1 MSKDL
6 EVIKELEKKLRKKLI
21 QLDIKKLY
29 GGLNGFV
36 ADRKE
41 RVIGL
46 NLYYLE
52 LSDIS
57 GIKELKNL
65 THLNLQNNQLSDIS
79 GIQELKN
86 LTHLNLRNN
95 QLTNISGI
103 TELKDLTHL
112 NLRNNQLT
120 DIPGIQELKNLTYL
134 NLRDNRLT
142 NISVIKELK
151 KLTHLNVRNNQLT
164 DISVIKKLK
173 NLTKLNLMD
182 NQISHLPIEVAQLGM
197 EIKWSLTFFY
207 SNGIFL
213 EGNPME
219 SPPVEIVKQGT
230 EAVLNYFKEIESESV
245 QLLESKILIV
255 GNGEVGKTTLIRKLE
270 DNDFLV
276 EIGKE
281 PFTYGIKIKPWE
293 LLICLD
299 TENKLNFEQVKLQL
313 WDFGGHSIYHTI
325 HQFFFTKRSL
335 YLFVWEARKDEEA
348 RSFDDWF
355 NTIKLLSDNSPV
367 IVVMNKS
374 DIHQEHMDE
383 HGLKEILK
391 NIVDF
396 FQVSCVT
403 GEGITELTEQIQLTL
418 SRMSHLRDKV
428 PKVWKQ
434 TREHLSEI
442 KEKKDYISLKE
453 YFKICKTFGLNEER
467 AEFLSGYLHD
477 LGVILHFRQ
486 DKPLEN
492 TVILN
497 PEWAAEAIYTLIDT
511 REIQENKGW
520 FAFEDLKKYWD
531 LTKFPQSIHAELIR
545 LMEKFEI
552 CFNFL
557 ESNVYIIPEL
567 LRAERPPINFVYYK
581 KADNLHFEYH
591 YDFMPAGIIS
601 RFISRIY
608 YLIEDDH
615 FWKNGVELKFEDS
628 RALEISKSLKR
639 KIKISISGSH
649 INELLAIIRNEFE
662 HIHQTLNLRKDK
674 NYYEMIPCNCGTCR
688 IVEETHPYKLELLKK
703 LSAKGVPFTLCPVSV
718 EEVPIDALLKGIE
731 REKPREDLLNALL
744 NAGSLL
750 RGIAKTIKSDEESRN
765 GFIAL
770 LLSVYGF
777 IIKEQPRWGYS
788 AAGKSMGRPDIKIE
802 RPNGEPEA
810 VVEAIDLKDFDRLKI
825 ELHLQKL
832 FGYDLGGLERN
843 FFIVYSEAN
852 DFPGLWKKYLDFIPG
867 IKFEY
872 PMSGSIEEEKMEFKG
887 IKSARTRHKREE
899 KITEVYHLFI
909 NMKH

>member
-6 EVIKELEKKLRKKLI
+6 EIIKELEKKLRKKLV
-21 QLDIKKLY
+21 QLNTKELY
-29 GGLNGFV
+29 GGLNGFLT
-36 ADRKE
+36 DRKE

-52 LSDIS
+52 
-57 GIKELKNL
+57 
-65 THLNLQNNQLSDIS
+65 LSDIS

-95 QLTNISGI
+95 QLTTISGIQELKNLTHLNLRNNQLTTISGI
-103 TELKDLTHL
+103 TELKNLTHL

-120 DIPGIQELKNLTYL
+120 DIPGIQELKHLTYL
-134 NLRDNRLT
+134 NLRDNQLT
-142 NISVIKELK
+142 DISTITELK
-151 KLTHLNVRNNQLT
+151 KLTHLNLRNNQLT
-164 DISVIKKLK
+164 DISRIKELK
-173 NLTKLNLMD
+173 NLTKLNLME

-197 EIKWSLTFFY
+197 EVKWSLSFFY

-230 EAVLNYFKEIESESV
+230 KAVLNYFKEIESESV

-255 GNGEVGKTTLIRKLE
+255 GDDGVGKTTLMRKLE
-270 DNDFLV
+270 DNDFQV

-281 PFTYGIKIKPWE
+281 PSTRGIKIKPWE
-293 LLICLD
+293 LLTCYD

-313 WDFGGHSIYHTI
+313 WDFGGHPIYHTT
-325 HQFFFTKRSL
+325 HQFFFTKGSL
-335 YLFVWEARKDEEA
+335 YLFVWEARKEKT

-367 IVVMNKS
+367 IVVMNIA
-374 DIHQEHMDE
+374 DIYQEHMDE
-383 HGLKEILK
+383 PGLKELFK
-391 NIVDF
+391 NIVGF
-396 FQVSCVT
+396 FKVSCVT
-403 GEGITELTEQIQLTL
+403 GEGIAELTEQIQLTL

-442 KEKKDYISLKE
+442 KEKKDYINLKE
-453 YFKICKTFGLNEER
+453 YFKICKIFGLNEER
-467 AEFLSGYLHD
+467 AQFLSGYLHD
-477 LGVILHFRQ
+477 LGVILHFQQ
-486 DKPLEN
+486 DKRLEN

-531 LTKFPQSIHAELIR
+531 LAKFPQSIHAELIR

-567 LRAERPPINFVYYK
+567 LKAKIPPIYFEYYK
-581 KADNLHFEYH
+581 KADNFHFEYH

-601 RFISRIY
+601 RFITRIY
-608 YLIEDDH
+608 YLIEDDR

-628 RALEISKSLKR
+628 NALVVSKSLKR
-639 KIKISISGSH
+639 KVKISISGSH
-649 INELLAIIRNEFE
+649 ISELLAIIRNEFE

-688 IVEETHPYKLELLKK
+688 VVEETHPYKLELLKK
-703 LSAKGVPFTLCPVSV
+703 LSAKGIPITLCPVSM

-750 RGIAKTIKSDEESRN
+750 QGIARTIKSDEDSRN

-770 LLSVYGF
+770 LLSVHGF
-777 IIKEQPRWGYS
+777 IIKEQSRWGYS
-788 AAGKSMGRPDIKIE
+788 TAGRSMGRPDIKIE
-802 RPNGEPEA
+802 RKNGETEA
-810 VVEAIDLKDFDRLKI
+810 VVEAINLKDFDRLKI

-832 FGYDLGGLERN
+832 FGYDPGGLERN

-867 IKFEY
+867 ITFEY
-872 PMSGSIEEEKMEFKG
+872 PMVGSIQEEKLEFKG
-887 IKSARTRHKREE
+887 IKSARTRHNREE
-899 KITEVYHLFI
+899 KITEFYHLFI

>member
-6 EVIKELEKKLRKKLI
+6 EIIKELEKKLGKKLI
-21 QLDIKKLY
+21 KLDIKKFY

-36 ADRKE
+36 KDKKE
-41 RVIGL
+41 RVVGL

-52 LSDIS
+52 ISDIS

-65 THLNLQNNQLSDIS
+65 THLNLRNNQLTDIS
-79 GIQELKN
+79 GIKELKN

-95 QLTNISGI
+95 QLTNISLI
-103 TELKDLTHL
+103 TELKNLTHL

-120 DIPGIQELKNLTYL
+120 DIPGIKELKKLTYL

-142 NISVIKELK
+142 DIPGIKELK
-151 KLTHLNVRNNQLT
+151 KLTHLNLRNNQLT
-164 DISVIKKLK
+164 DIPGIKELK
-173 NLTKLNLMD
+173 NLTKLNVSD

-197 EIKWSLTFFY
+197 EIKWSLSFFY

-219 SPPVEIVKQGT
+219 TPPVEIVKHGT
-230 EAVLNYFKEIESESV
+230 EAVLNYFKEIEGESV
-245 QLLESKILIV
+245 QLLELKILIV
-255 GNGEVGKTTLIRKLE
+255 GNGEVGKTTLMRKLE
-270 DNDFLV
+270 DNDFHV

-281 PFTYGIKIKPWE
+281 PFTPGIKIEPWE
-293 LLICLD
+293 LLTCFD
-299 TENKLNFEQVKLQL
+299 AGNKLDFEQVKLQL
-313 WDFGGHSIYHTI
+313 WDFGGHPIYQTT

-335 YLFVWEARKDEEA
+335 YLFVWEARKEQT
-348 RSFDDWF
+348 RSFNYWF
-355 NTIKLLSDNSPV
+355 NTIKRLSDNSPV
-367 IVVMNKS
+367 FVVMNKS
-374 DIHQEHMDE
+374 DIHKEHMDE
-383 HGLKEILK
+383 PGLKEKFK

-418 SRMSHLRDKV
+418 SSMSHLRDKL

-442 KEKKDYISLKE
+442 KGKKDYISLKE
-453 YFKICKTFGLNEER
+453 YFKICKTSGLNEER

-477 LGVILHFRQ
+477 LGIILHFRQ
-486 DKPLEN
+486 DKRLEN

-497 PEWAAEAIYTLIDT
+497 PGWAAEAVYTLIDT

-520 FAFEDLKKYWD
+520 FALEDLKKYWD
-531 LTKFPQSIHAELIR
+531 LTKFPQGIHAELIR
-545 LMEKFEI
+545 LMEKFEL

-557 ESNVYIIPEL
+557 ESNVYIIPGL
-567 LRAERPPINFVYYK
+567 LKTERPPINFEYYK

-608 YLIEDDH
+608 YLIEGDH

-628 RALEISKSLKR
+628 RALVVSKSLNR
-639 KIKISISGSH
+639 KMKISISGSH
-649 INELLAIIRNEFE
+649 ISELLAIIRNEFE

-674 NYYEMIPCNCGTCR
+674 NYYEMIPCNCSTCR
-688 IVEETHPYKLELLKK
+688 VSEETHPYKHELLKK
-703 LSAKGVPFTLCPVSV
+703 LSAKGISITLCPVSM
-718 EEVPIDALLKGIE
+718 EEVPIDALLKSFE
-731 REKPREDLLNALL
+731 REKPRKDLLNALL
-744 NAGSLL
+744 TAGTLL
-750 RGIAKTIKSDEESRN
+750 RGIARTIKSDEDSRN

-777 IIKEQPRWGYS
+777 IVKDQPRWGYS
-788 AAGKSMGRPDIKIE
+788 AAGKSMGRPGIKIE

-810 VVEAIDLKDFDRLKI
+810 VVEAINLKDFDRLKI

-832 FGYDLGGLERN
+832 FGYDPGGLERN
-843 FFIVYSEAN
+843 FFIIYSEAN

-872 PMSGSIEEEKMEFKG
+872 PMSGSIQEEKPELKG

>member
-6 EVIKELEKKLRKKLI
+6 EIIKELEKKLRKKLV
-21 QLDIKKLY
+21 QLDIKQLY
-29 GGLNGFV
+29 GGLNGFLT
-36 ADRKE
+36 DKKE

-65 THLNLQNNQLSDIS
+65 THLNLRNNQLTDIS
-79 GIQELKN
+79 GIKELKN

-103 TELKDLTHL
+103 TELKNLTHLNLRNNQLSDIPGTQELKKLTYLNLRDNRLTDIPGIKELKKLTHL

-120 DIPGIQELKNLTYL
+120 
-134 NLRDNRLT
+134 
-142 NISVIKELK
+142 NISGIKE
-151 KLTHLNVRNNQLT
+151 
-164 DISVIKKLK
+164 LK
-173 NLTKLNLMD
+173 NLTKLNIMD

-197 EIKWSLTFFY
+197 EIKWSLSFFY

-219 SPPVEIVKQGT
+219 SPPVEIVQQGT
-230 EAVLNYFKEIESESV
+230 DAVLNYFKEIESESV
-245 QLLESKILIV
+245 QLLESRILIV
-255 GNGEVGKTTLIRKLE
+255 GNSEVGKTTLIRKLE
-270 DNDFLV
+270 DNDLQV

-281 PFTYGIKIKPWE
+281 PFTPGIKIKSWE
-293 LLICLD
+293 LLTCFD
-299 TENKLNFEQVKLQL
+299 TENKLNFEQVKLQF
-313 WDFGGHSIYHTI
+313 WDFGGHPIYQAT
-325 HQFFFTKRSL
+325 HQLFFTKRSL
-335 YLFVWEARKDEEA
+335 YLFVWEAQNEEET
-348 RSFDDWF
+348 RSFEEWF

-367 IVVMNKS
+367 IVVINKS
-374 DIHQEHMDE
+374 DIHQEHMDKA
-383 HGLKEILK
+383 GLKEILK
-391 NIVDF
+391 NISDF
-396 FQVSCVT
+396 FLVSCVT

-418 SRMSHLRDKV
+418 SHMSHLREKV
-428 PKVWKQ
+428 PVVWKQ
-434 TREHLSEI
+434 AREHLSEI

-453 YFKICKTFGLNEER
+453 YFKICKNSGLNEER

-486 DKPLEN
+486 DKRLED

-531 LTKFPQSIHAELIR
+531 LTRFPQRIHAELIC
-545 LMEKFEI
+545 LMETFET

-557 ESNVYIIPEL
+557 ESNIYIIPEL
-567 LRAERPPINFVYYK
+567 LKSKRPPINFVYYK

-591 YDFMPAGIIS
+591 YNFMPAGIIS

-608 YLIEDDH
+608 YLIKDDH

-628 RALEISKSLKR
+628 RALVVSKPLKR
-639 KIKISISGSH
+639 KIEISISGSH
-649 INELLAIIRNEFE
+649 ISELLAIIRNEFE
-662 HIHQTLNLRKDK
+662 HIHQTLNLRKDT

-688 IVEETHPYKLELLKK
+688 TVEETHPYKLELLKK
-703 LSAKGVPFTLCPVSV
+703 LSAKGISITLCPVSM

-731 REKPREDLLNALL
+731 REKPRENLLNALL

-750 RGIAKTIKSDEESRN
+750 RGISRTIKSDEESRN
-765 GFIAL
+765 KFIAL

-777 IIKEQPRWGYS
+777 IIKEQPRWGYY

-802 RPNGEPEA
+802 RKNGEPEA
-810 VVEAIDLKDFDRLKI
+810 VVEAINLKEFDRLKI

-832 FGYDLGGLERN
+832 FGYDLVGLESN
-843 FFIVYSEAN
+843 FFIVYSEAD
-852 DFPGLWKKYLDFIPG
+852 DFPGLWEQYMDFIPG
-867 IKFEY
+867 ITFEY
-872 PMSGSIEEEKMEFKG
+872 PMSGSIQEEKPEFKG